1 MTNRLNYTS
10 DVSLIRT
17 SVKLWTMSIGKHPR
31 MNLEMAKDEVI
42 TKEFSFPVITVRNIK
57 FPGAK
62 NCHEPQNIIV
72 LNVRPALYIPLM
84 TFHPNFS
91 KQREIAL

>member
-17 SVKLWTMSIGKHPR
+17 SVKLIGKRPR

-42 TKEFSFPVITVRNIK
+42 TKEFSFPVITVLNIK